1 LIKAKSKEKQS
12 IKNINLIIYLYNQ
25 PLKFLFYMTNLFIQ
39 SPLSQFEV
47 VNLIGINAPI
57 LGNLHLNL
65 TNLGLYASFVLF
77 IILGLHIYG
86 NNDTRLIPNKW
97 SISLESSYQS
107 LNTMVREQIGSQSE
121 RYFPFVY
128 SLFFFILIGN
138 LVSNVPYS
146 FAITA
151 SGVVSLGLSFTIFI
165 GVTILA
171 LYIHKLKF
179 FAFFIPAGTPLNL
192 VPLLVL
198 IELVSYLARAVSLG
212 VRLFANLTA
221 GHTLLKI
228 LSTYLFKLFSGSLFI
243 AILTLIPFAIF
254 LALVGLE
261 IAVSLI
267 QAFVFTLLVCS
278 YLRDAIELH

>member
-1 LIKAKSKEKQS
+1 MRAID
-12 IKNINLIIYLYNQ
+12 
-25 PLKFLFYMTNLFIQ
+25 NLFIF

-47 VNLIGINAPI
+47 SNLIGVNAPL

-65 TNLGLYASFVLF
+65 TNLSLYSIFVLLTV
-77 IILGLHIYG
+77 IGLHIYA
-86 NNDTRLIPNKW
+86 NNNNKIIPNNW
-97 SISLESSYQS
+97 SISFESSFQS
-107 LNTMVREQIGSQSE
+107 LNTMVREQIGANME
-121 RYFPFVY
+121 IYFPFIY
-128 SLFFFILIGN
+128 SIFFYILIAN
-138 LVSNVPYS
+138 LISNIPYS
-146 FAITA
+146 FAVTA
-151 SGVVSLGLSFTIFI
+151 SGVVSLGLSLTIFI
-165 GVTILA
+165 GVTVLA
-171 LYIHKLKF
+171 LSIHGIKF
-179 FAFFIPAGTPLNL
+179 FSFFIPSGTPLAL

-228 LSTYLFKLFSGSLFI
+228 LSTYLFKLFTGNLLI

>member
-1 LIKAKSKEKQS
+1 M
-12 IKNINLIIYLYNQ
+12 N
-25 PLKFLFYMTNLFIQ
+25 NLFIF
-39 SPLSQFEV
+39 SPLNQFEV
-47 VNLIGINAPI
+47 TNLIGVNAPI

-65 TNLGLYASFVLF
+65 TNLSLYSIFVLLTV
-77 IILGLHIYG
+77 LGLHIYA
-86 NNDTRLIPNKW
+86 NNENKIIPNNW
-97 SISLESSYQS
+97 SISFESSFQS
-107 LNTMVREQIGSQSE
+107 LNTMVREQIGANME
-121 RYFPFVY
+121 IYFPFIY
-128 SLFFFILIGN
+128 SIFFYILIAN
-138 LVSNVPYS
+138 LISNVPYS
-146 FAITA
+146 FAVTA
-151 SGVVSLGLSFTIFI
+151 SGVVSLGLSLTIFI

-171 LYIHKLKF
+171 LSIHGIKF
-179 FAFFIPAGTPLNL
+179 FSFFIPSGTPLAL

-228 LSTYLFKLFSGSLFI
+228 LSTYLFKLFTGNLLI

>member
-1 LIKAKSKEKQS
+1 M
-12 IKNINLIIYLYNQ
+12 
-25 PLKFLFYMTNLFIQ
+25 FNLFIL
-39 SPLSQFEV
+39 SPLDQFEV
-47 VNLIGINAPI
+47 VNLIGVNAPL
-57 LGNLHLNL
+57 LGYLHINL
-65 TNLGLYASFVLF
+65 TNLSLYSIFILI

-86 NNDTRLIPNKW
+86 NNEYKLIPSKY
-97 SISLESSYQS
+97 SISLESSYAS
-107 LNTMVREQIGSQSE
+107 LSSMVKEQVGSHSE
-121 RYFPFVY
+121 KYIPFIY

-138 LVSNVPYS
+138 LISNVPYS
-146 FAITA
+146 FAVTA
-151 SGVVSLGLSFTIFI
+151 SGIVSLGLSITIFI

-171 LYIHKLKF
+171 ISTHGIKF
-179 FAFFIPAGTPLNL
+179 FSFFVPAGTPLGL

-212 VRLFANLTA
+212 VRLFANITA

-228 LSTYLFKLFSGSLFI
+228 LSTYLFKLFTANIIVG
-243 AILTLIPFAIF
+243 ILTLIPFAIF

-261 IAVSLI
+261 LAVSLI

>member
-1 LIKAKSKEKQS
+1 MK
-12 IKNINLIIYLYNQ
+12 
-25 PLKFLFYMTNLFIQ
+25 TLFIL

-47 VNLIGINAPI
+47 TSLIGLNAPI
-57 LGNLHLNL
+57 LGHLNLTL
-65 TNLGLYASFVLF
+65 TNLGLYSLFVLF
-77 IILGLHIYG
+77 IVIGLHYYA
-86 NNDTRLIPNKW
+86 NNDSNLIPSKW
-97 SISLESSYQS
+97 SISLESSYAS
-107 LNTMVREQIGSQSE
+107 LSSMVREQIGMHSE
-121 RYFPFVY
+121 IYLPFVY

-151 SGVVSLGLSFTIFI
+151 SGVVSLSLSVTIFI

-171 LYIHKLKF
+171 LSIHGIKF
-179 FAFFIPAGTPLNL
+179 FSFFIPAGTPLAL

-198 IELVSYLARAVSLG
+198 IELISYLARAVSLG
-212 VRLFANLTA
+212 VRLFANIVA

-228 LSTYLFKLFSGSLFI
+228 LSTYLYKLFTGSLI
-243 AILTLIPFAIF
+243 VAIITLVPFTIF
-254 LALVGLE
+254 LALIGLE
-261 IAVSLI
+261 LAVSLI

>member
-1 LIKAKSKEKQS
+1 MFTLNSTLI
-12 IKNINLIIYLYNQ
+12 L
-25 PLKFLFYMTNLFIQ
+25 

-47 VNLIGINAPI
+47 LNLIGLNAPV
-57 LGNLHLNL
+57 LGYLHINL
-65 TNLGLYASFVLF
+65 TNLSLYSIFVILV
-77 IILGLHIYG
+77 ILGLHIYG
-86 NNDTRLIPNKW
+86 NNEYRLIPSKW
-97 SISLESSYQS
+97 SISLESSFAS
-107 LNTMVREQIGSQSE
+107 ISTMVREQVGSQSE
-121 RYFPFVY
+121 KYLPFIY

-138 LVSNVPYS
+138 LISNVPYS
-146 FAITA
+146 FAVTA

-171 LYIHKLKF
+171 ISTHGIKF
-179 FAFFIPAGTPLNL
+179 FSFFIPAGTPLGL

-212 VRLFANLTA
+212 VRLFANIVA

-228 LSTYLFKLFSGSLFI
+228 LSTYLFKLFSANI
-243 AILTLIPFAIF
+243 IVAVITLIPFAIF
-254 LALVGLE
+254 LALIGLE
-261 IAVSLI
+261 LAVSLI

>member
-1 LIKAKSKEKQS
+1 MSQ
-12 IKNINLIIYLYNQ
+12 
-25 PLKFLFYMTNLFIQ
+25 FFIL

-47 VNLIGINAPI
+47 VSLIGLNAPI
-57 LGNLHLNL
+57 LSYINLSL
-65 TNLGLYASFVLF
+65 TNLALYSCF
-77 IILGLHIYG
+77 ILLVVIGLHFYG
-86 NNDTRLIPNKW
+86 NNESNLIPSKW
-97 SISLESSYQS
+97 SISLESSFQS
-107 LNTMVREQIGSQSE
+107 LSSMVREQVGSQSE
-121 RYFPFVY
+121 IYIPFIY

-138 LVSNVPYS
+138 LISNVPYS
-146 FAITA
+146 FAVTA

-165 GVTILA
+165 GVTLLA
-171 LYIHKLKF
+171 LSIHGIKF
-179 FAFFIPAGTPLNL
+179 FAFFIPAGTPLAL

-198 IELVSYLARAVSLG
+198 IELISYLARAVSLG
-212 VRLFANLTA
+212 VRLFANITA

-228 LSTYLFKLFSGSLFI
+228 LSTYLFQLFSGSIII

-254 LALVGLE
+254 LALIGLE

>member
-1 LIKAKSKEKQS
+1 M
-12 IKNINLIIYLYNQ
+12 N
-25 PLKFLFYMTNLFIQ
+25 NLFIF

-47 VNLIGINAPI
+47 TNLIGVNAPI
-57 LGNLHLNL
+57 LGHLHLNL
-65 TNLGLYASFVLF
+65 TNLSLYSIFVLLT
-77 IILGLHIYG
+77 ILGLHIYA
-86 NNDTRLIPNKW
+86 NNDNKIVPNNW
-97 SISLESSYQS
+97 SISFESSFQS
-107 LNTMVREQIGSQSE
+107 LNNMVREQIGANME
-121 RYFPFVY
+121 IYFPFIY
-128 SLFFFILIGN
+128 SIFFYILIAN
-138 LVSNVPYS
+138 LISNVPYS
-146 FAITA
+146 FAVTA

-171 LYIHKLKF
+171 LSIHGIKF
-179 FAFFIPAGTPLNL
+179 FSFFIPSGTPLAL

-212 VRLFANLTA
+212 VRLFANITA

-228 LSTYLFKLFSGSLFI
+228 LSTYLFKLFTGNLLIF
-243 AILTLIPFAIF
+243 ILTLIPFAIF

-261 IAVSLI
+261 LAVSLI

>member
-1 LIKAKSKEKQS
+1 M
-12 IKNINLIIYLYNQ
+12 N
-25 PLKFLFYMTNLFIQ
+25 NLFIF

-47 VNLIGINAPI
+47 TNLIGVSAPI

-65 TNLGLYASFVLF
+65 TNLSLYSIFVFLT
-77 IILGLHIYG
+77 ILGLHLYA
-86 NNDTRLIPNKW
+86 NNDNKIIPNNW
-97 SISLESSYQS
+97 SISFESSFQS
-107 LNTMVREQIGSQSE
+107 LNAMVREQIGANME
-121 RYFPFVY
+121 IYFPFIY
-128 SLFFFILIGN
+128 SIFFYILIAN
-138 LVSNVPYS
+138 LISNVPYS
-146 FAITA
+146 FAVTA
-151 SGVVSLGLSFTIFI
+151 SGVVSLGLSLTIFI

-171 LYIHKLKF
+171 LSIHGIKF
-179 FAFFIPAGTPLNL
+179 FSFFIPSGTPLAL

-212 VRLFANLTA
+212 VRLFANITA

-228 LSTYLFKLFSGSLFI
+228 LSTYLFKLFTGNLLI
-243 AILTLIPFAIF
+243 AMLTLIPFAIF

-261 IAVSLI
+261 LAVSLI

>member
-1 LIKAKSKEKQS
+1 M
-12 IKNINLIIYLYNQ
+12 N
-25 PLKFLFYMTNLFIQ
+25 NLFIF

-47 VNLIGINAPI
+47 SNLIGVNAPI

-65 TNLGLYASFVLF
+65 TNLSLYSIFVVLT
-77 IILGLHIYG
+77 ILGLHLYA
-86 NNDTRLIPNKW
+86 NNDNKIIPNNW
-97 SISLESSYQS
+97 SIFFESSFQS
-107 LNTMVREQIGSQSE
+107 LNSMVREQIGANME
-121 RYFPFVY
+121 IYFPFIY
-128 SLFFFILIGN
+128 SIFFYILIAN
-138 LVSNVPYS
+138 LISNVPYS
-146 FAITA
+146 FAVTA
-151 SGVVSLGLSFTIFI
+151 SGVVSLGLSLTIFI

-171 LYIHKLKF
+171 LSIHGIKF
-179 FAFFIPAGTPLNL
+179 FSFFIPKGTPLAL

-212 VRLFANLTA
+212 VRLFANITA

-228 LSTYLFKLFSGSLFI
+228 LSTYLFKLFTGNLLI

-261 IAVSLI
+261 LAVSLI